1 MAEEEK
7 PAGVEPL
14 SCDLSRFREQIA
26 ALERLAIL
34 FVGRECRPCEPFL
47 EALSEAEAE
56 GYLGMDVAV
65 VAVDDPQCDAL
76 AEELG
81 VEDLPTVIVYS
92 KGQEVGRVTPTGNY
106 KEDIARLIDLSE

>member
-7 PAGVEPL
+7 EGVEPL
-14 SCDLSRFREQIA
+14 SCDLSRFREQISG
-26 ALERLAIL
+26 LQRIAIVFL
-34 FVGRECRPCEPFL
+34 GKECRPCEPFL

-81 VEDLPTVIVYS
+81 VEDLPTVVVYAR
-92 KGQEVGRVTPTGNY
+92 GQEVGRVTPTGNY
-106 KEDIARLIDLSE
+106 KEDIAKIIDLSE